1 MRCCCEQF
9 RGLIEALATDLVPLL
24 PAFGLAPPLPAFGL
38 VRPAATN
45 SYILLLLLLCYI
57 FVIIV
62 FIYSAIFSREP
73 PRPPDSKVPEVIHD
87 ASPKGN

>member
-24 PAFGLAPPLPAFGL
+24 PAFGLAPPLPASGL

-45 SYILLLLLLCYI
+45 SYILLLLLCYI